1 MRFVSA
7 ELILGD
13 WVACGAEV
21 PRAGAS
27 AHQLNFR
34 KIRSGPRSGM
44 GRAAPR
50 TTGLEGSST
59 IPAPGIAYR
68 AYVSKWSR
76 SAPM

>member
-7 ELILGD
+7 ELILGE
-13 WVACGAEV
+13 WVACRAEG
-21 PRAGAS
+21 PRAGAT
-27 AHQLNFR
+27 AHHLNIR

-44 GRAAPR
+44 GHAAPG

-68 AYVSKWSR
+68 AHVSKWSR